1 MLPLKPAVQHA
12 VSRVREQNQPPPPH
26 LQNHIRRWAE
36 DYNRAFHRPKHHC
49 WVAPSPTAHCSESMW
64 ALGLGLSPT
73 CMAQLMAWLGMQ
85 LVLALCAVLSG
96 AQEEPFGTISQR
108 RKSPAFLQK
117 ASKTNELLC
126 ICSVVLTTGQGDLTP
141 LQSSQLPQPPINLPL

>member
-1 MLPLKPAVQHA
+1 MSRRLQQSLPQTK
-12 VSRVREQNQPPPPH
+12 
-26 LQNHIRRWAE
+26 
-36 DYNRAFHRPKHHC
+36 
-49 WVAPSPTAHCSESMW
+49 APLLSSSKPTALSQCGTGVGAESH
-64 ALGLGLSPT
+64 
-73 CMAQLMAWLGMQ
+73 MAQLMAWLGMQ